1 MRIESDQ
8 AQTADIHRHWPWT
21 AIARNKAHVP
31 PLRERGNHPLL
42 QSNRVEA
49 ERSFVGPV
57 VIARYENSS
66 RAGRNRLDLCL
77 ESAAS
82 IGPLRGAFGG
92 NAPGIN
98 VVAEENNDGAL
109 GRHSG
114 LCSQRVERRANLAR
128 VRLSSITDEEER
140 GLDVRGRQFL
150 ERHTMAAASG
160 GDD

>member
-1 MRIESDQ
+1 MMSGDEHDTSLSRRTDLAPQRGRHGSHRRNRTARAAIPNDKGVQPPLRIESDQ
-8 AQTADIHRHWPWT
+8 AQTADIHRHRSWT

-31 PLRERGNHPLL
+31 ALRERGDHPLL
-42 QSNRVEA
+42 KSNRVEP

-92 NAPGIN
+92 NAPRIN
-98 VVAEENNDGAL
+98 VVAEKTIMVRSGA
-109 GRHSG
+109 
-114 LCSQRVERRANLAR
+114 
-128 VRLSSITDEEER
+128 T
-140 GLDVRGRQFL
+140 
-150 ERHTMAAASG
+150 AACA
-160 GDD
+160 